1 MHQYDIRKEELLY
14 MGDDLPDFD
23 AMQMA
28 GIAAC
33 PQDAAPEIKAIS
45 DYIIPIDGGKGCVRM
60 LIREVLQM
68 QGKWFVSNA
77 LSA

>member
-1 MHQYDIRKEELLY
+1 
-14 MGDDLPDFD
+14 MGDDLPDYD

-28 GIAAC
+28 GIAVC
-33 PQDAAPEIKAIS
+33 PQDAAPEIKAIAH
-45 DYIIPIDGGKGCVRM
+45 YIVPIDGGRGCVRH
-60 LIREVLQM
+60 LLRELLQM